1 MHVRSTRSGNS
12 RDARSCRGS
21 PLSSARTKRSARAPH
36 RAPHRAPPA
45 LRRRTA
51 RAQTPARARR
61 CEVRPCPHGFPTLF
75 CPTERGRS
83 RQLAGTAERCESL
96 TESLRKATGAH
107 TEIRALRSRS
117 RADPERKPTCVQV
130 LRGTQARPLP
140 TAGPTHPRTE
150 NGAPPPVRTARA
162 APPPRTHLARTGATW
177 RLPAAAPQLRP
188 RQPPPALL
196 MPPRG
201 CRSSGRAWRRR
212 RQRGERRRS
221 RTAAPR
227 PRGGTGRAALPD
239 AISWWPAGGAAAAAP
254 SPRQRPEPRGLL
266 LPGPFVSSFFLSFF
280 PILRTEEKCLG

>member
-1 MHVRSTRSGNS
+1 MLG
-12 RDARSCRGS
+12 AAAA
-21 PLSSARTKRSARAPH
+21 LRSAALERSAALGH
-36 RAPHRAPPA
+36 RTAHRTALLPPFAAAQPA
-45 LRRRTA
+45 LRHLPGRGGARFGPALTASRHFSAPPSAGAAGSSLGRRKGANRSLRASEKPQA
-51 RAQTPARARR
+51 RTRKSERCAPAPERILSANQLACRCSGARRLGLSPRPAR
-61 CEVRPCPHGFPTLF
+61 
-75 CPTERGRS
+75 
-83 RQLAGTAERCESL
+83 
-96 TESLRKATGAH
+96 H
-107 TEIRALRSRS
+107 T
-117 RADPERKPTCVQV
+117 
-130 LRGTQARPLP
+130 
-140 TAGPTHPRTE
+140 PRTE
-150 NGAPPPVRTARA
+150 NEAPPPVRTARA

-254 SPRQRPEPRGLL
+254 SPRQRPEPRDLL

-280 PILRTEEKCLG
+280 PILRMEEKCLG